1 MEKACRIIINDILN
15 GKISTRR
22 ELEVEKRQLCRD
34 LKLSEKTNQNNVRRC
49 NSCRNVPPAQMSSWK
64 MFLLS

>member
-1 MEKACRIIINDILN
+1 MEKACRILIEDIKS

-34 LKLSEKTNQNNVRRC
+34 LKLTKFMYIRQYGRIQELK
-49 NSCRNVPPAQMSSWK
+49 
-64 MFLLS
+64 LYILSYFT

>member
-22 ELEVEKRQLCRD
+22 ELEVGKRQIC
-34 LKLSEKTNQNNVRRC
+34 
-49 NSCRNVPPAQMSSWK
+49 
-64 MFLLS
+64 